1 MMLCC
6 VLSMRW
12 WRLMFNDA
20 MLCFQYALVEA
31 DGTPLSGLRRQVT
44 VQRIATTMN
53 GYTRQ
58 LPEEKLIVGK

>member
-1 MMLCC
+1 MILRC
-6 VLSMRW
+6 VFSKRL

-20 MLCFQYALVEA
+20 TLRFQYALVEA